1 MIFETEGFYIDLVE
15 NADINDVVEV
25 YNSNR
30 KFLQNHIGTDQ
41 VAKEWILDEIES
53 MRKVDFY
60 SCKIVE
66 KSSGKL
72 IGIIDFKIGGE
83 TYLSILML
91 HKDYKKKGLGA
102 LIYQAL
108 EEYAKSEKSK
118 GMRIDVVT
126 NYNDAVLDFWMK
138 NGFEKIKEIELNW
151 TGKILPAVVMKK
163 NL

>member
-30 KFLQNHIGTDQ
+30 NFLQNHVGTDKIT
-41 VAKEWILDEIES
+41 KEWILDEIES

-66 KSSGKL
+66 KNSGKL
-72 IGIIDFKIGGE
+72 IGIIDFKIGEE

-91 HKDYKKKGLGA
+91 HKDYKRKGLGV

-108 EEYAKSEKSK
+108 EGYAKSEKSK
-118 GMRIDVVT
+118 CMRIDVVT
-126 NYNDAVLDFWMK
+126 GYDDAVLDFWMK

-151 TGKILPAVVMKK
+151 TDKILPAVVMKK

>member
-66 KSSGKL
+66 KNSGKL
-72 IGIIDFKIGGE
+72 IGIIDFKIGEE

-91 HKDYKKKGLGA
+91 HKDYKKKGLGS
-102 LIYQAL
+102 LVYKGL
-108 EEYAKSEKSK
+108 EKYAKSEESNR
-118 GMRIDVVT
+118 MRIDVVIG
-126 NYNDAVLDFWMK
+126 YDDAVLDFWTR
-138 NGFEKIKEIELNW
+138 NGFVKFKNIELNW
-151 TGKILPAVVMKK
+151 TGKILPAVIMKK

>member
-15 NADINDVVEV
+15 NADVNDVVEV

-30 KFLQNHIGTDQ
+30 NFLQNHVGTDKIT
-41 VAKEWILDEIES
+41 KEWILDEIES

-66 KSSGKL
+66 KNSGKL
-72 IGIIDFKIGGE
+72 IGIIDFKVGEE

-126 NYNDAVLDFWMK
+126 NYDDAVLDFWMK